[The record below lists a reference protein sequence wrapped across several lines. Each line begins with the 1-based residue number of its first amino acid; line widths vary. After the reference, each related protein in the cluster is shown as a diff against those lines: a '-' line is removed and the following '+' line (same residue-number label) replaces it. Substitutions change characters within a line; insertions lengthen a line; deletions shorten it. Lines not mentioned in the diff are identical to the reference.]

1 MGGFLSPE
9 DRGGFGGLLRRHR
22 LAAGLTQQALAD
34 QSGLSVR
41 GIADLERGV
50 RRFPHFH
57 TVRCLAQALDLT
69 PAERVALVA
78 AGRRPEQGLGEAE
91 SSASEARRCGGCG
104 RKNAPDARFCVDCGD
119 PLALVCPACGAVG
132 DPSARFCHA
141 CGASRT
147 AAAGEAASAEHEVP
161 RVAADG
167 EQKQA
172 TILFCQLAD
181 PTVLTE
187 SMSQEQT
194 LAFLDSF
201 FELAT
206 AEVRRFEGT
215 ISSFLNDGFVAL
227 FGVPVAHEDHAR
239 RGVLAAIGLQRALGE
254 RAWTMVRA

>member
-1 MGGFLSPE
+1 MSPE

-34 QSGLSVR
+34 QAGLSVR

-104 RKNAPDARFCVDCGD
+104 RENAPDARFCVDCGD
-119 PLALVCPACGAVG
+119 PLALVCSACGAVG
-132 DPSARFCHA
+132 DPSARFCPA

-147 AAAGEAASAEHEVP
+147 AEIG
-161 RVAADG
+161 R
-167 EQKQA
+167 
-172 TILFCQLAD
+172 
-181 PTVLTE
+181 
-187 SMSQEQT
+187 
-194 LAFLDSF
+194 
-201 FELAT
+201 
-206 AEVRRFEGT
+206 
-215 ISSFLNDGFVAL
+215 
-227 FGVPVAHEDHAR
+227 AH
-239 RGVLAAIGLQRALGE
+239 V
-254 RAWTMVRA
+254 